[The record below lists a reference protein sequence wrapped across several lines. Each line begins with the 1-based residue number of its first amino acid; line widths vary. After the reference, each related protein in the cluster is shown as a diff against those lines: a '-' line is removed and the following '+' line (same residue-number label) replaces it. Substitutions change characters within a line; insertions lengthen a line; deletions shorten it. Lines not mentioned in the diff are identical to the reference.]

1 MWLELVIFLFF
12 IFKECIVKWKLN
24 VICDFFFK
32 VVCKMVEEDGVKVF
46 YVRGNYDYEMM
57 VGVVVQFMGKEV
69 EFVEGI
75 LIYVINSDDGQQ
87 YRIWFVYGY
96 DWDFFNIYFLIDLND
111 FLGGRFIGYYVIRV
125 VVIIE
130 VVMIEIEEVGVYDCV
145 N

>member
-1 MWLELVIFLFF
+1 
-12 IFKECIVKWKLN
+12 
-24 VICDFFFK
+24 
-32 VVCKMVEEDGVKVF
+32 MVEEDGVKVF

-130 VVMIEIEEVGVYDCV
+130 VVMIEIEEVSVYDCV